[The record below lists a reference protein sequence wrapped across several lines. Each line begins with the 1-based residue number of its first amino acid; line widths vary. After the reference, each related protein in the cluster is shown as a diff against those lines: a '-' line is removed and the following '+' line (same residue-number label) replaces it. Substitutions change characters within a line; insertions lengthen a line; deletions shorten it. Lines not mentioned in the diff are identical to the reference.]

1 MRPTSDMPYIPGIPD
16 EARPLVDRLLREPPM
31 PIDLLRMQV
40 QDYRQVVHQA
50 AREKEFVDVDLADHI
65 ADACLELLDGVT
77 QDAPQVE
84 RRLVQLAVRYFVEEE
99 DADDDMASIFG
110 FDDDATVLNAV
121 LNYLGREDLAV

>member
-31 PIDLLRMQV
+31 PIGLLRMQV

-77 QDAPQVE
+77 KGAPQVE
-84 RRLVQLAVRYFVEEE
+84 RRLVQVAIRYFVEEE

-110 FDDDATVLNAV
+110 FDDDAAVLNAV
-121 LNYLGREDLAV
+121 LNYLGREDLSV